1 MRRRTGMS
9 RANPDW
15 LTATEENALTIEL
28 GRRGK
33 HILAGQVRQNV
44 AEAMRAA
51 RVRPAMIYAYF
62 HTGLLV
68 TEATRH
74 GYSSEQLQA
83 WEAALREYDKTG

>member
-1 MRRRTGMS
+1 MRWRTGVS
-9 RANPDW
+9 RANPNW
-15 LTATEENALTIEL
+15 LTATEEKALAIEL
-28 GRRGK
+28 ARRGYN
-33 HILAGQVRQNV
+33 ILAGQVRQTI

-74 GYSSEQLQA
+74 GYSSEQLQT
-83 WEAALREYDKTG
+83 WEAALREDEKAG